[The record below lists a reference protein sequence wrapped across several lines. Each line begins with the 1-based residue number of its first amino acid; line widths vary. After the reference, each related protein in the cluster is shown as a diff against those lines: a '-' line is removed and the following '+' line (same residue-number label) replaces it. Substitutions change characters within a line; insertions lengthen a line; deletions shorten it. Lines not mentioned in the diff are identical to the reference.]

1 MIFGAAAAIVPGA
14 LEFAAATD
22 VQAAV
27 NVLDTKPMKRPK
39 LLFFDVNETLLDL
52 SAMKTSVAQALDG
65 RTDLLPLWFT
75 TMLQYSLVAT
85 VGVNYDDFLEI
96 GAAAMIMVA
105 RNNGVTLSQEA
116 ARRAMLPIRSLPPHP
131 DIPSGLDQLKKAGF
145 CMVTLTNSSQVAVDT
160 QIKNAELMEM
170 FEVRLSIEEVQLFKP
185 HRHVYKWAARKM
197 GLLPEECMLVA
208 AHGGLARC
216 FSFPARRSALST
228 GTRTGNRGTESDR
241 SGKTPHRAGEMT

>member
-85 VGVNYDDFLEI
+85 VGDNYDDFLEI

-105 RNNGVTLSQEA
+105 RNNGVTLSQAA

-145 CMVTLTNSSQVAVDT
+145 C
-160 QIKNAELMEM
+160 
-170 FEVRLSIEEVQLFKP
+170 
-185 HRHVYKWAARKM
+185 W
-197 GLLPEECMLVA
+197 
-208 AHGGLARC
+208 
-216 FSFPARRSALST
+216 
-228 GTRTGNRGTESDR
+228 
-241 SGKTPHRAGEMT
+241 

>member
-1 MIFGAAAAIVPGA
+1 
-14 LEFAAATD
+14 
-22 VQAAV
+22 
-27 NVLDTKPMKRPK
+27 
-39 LLFFDVNETLLDL
+39 LL
-52 SAMKTSVAQALDG
+52 
-65 RTDLLPLWFT
+65 
-75 TMLQYSLVAT
+75 
-85 VGVNYDDFLEI
+85 
-96 GAAAMIMVA
+96 
-105 RNNGVTLSQEA
+105 
-116 ARRAMLPIRSLPPHP
+116 
-131 DIPSGLDQLKKAGF
+131 
-145 CMVTLTNSSQVAVDT
+145 VTLTNSSQVAVDT